1 MTKVNASNAMLQVLK
16 DWGVDTIYGLPG
28 GSFDSTMN
36 AIHDFRDDIRYIG
49 VRHEEVGALAAVA
62 EAKLTGKIAV
72 TFGSAGPGAAH
83 LLNGLYDA
91 KTDNIPVLALIGQVP
106 TAMMNTDF
114 FQELNE
120 NPMFADV
127 SVYARTVTTAE
138 QLPQVVDT
146 AIRTAYSKRG
156 VAVVIIPKDLGW
168 APIEDNYVSS
178 ANAFTPADWNLAAR
192 DADVARALDL
202 INEAQRPIL
211 YYGQGAKGAGDEIR
225 ALSELLGLPM
235 VSTYLGKGIVADDDP
250 GYMLPTGRVAGKPG
264 VDVGKTADL
273 VLFAGSN
280 YEFGGHM
287 FSPTATFIDVNLETS
302 VIGARHAAALG
313 VRADAPTFL
322 RQLLELARQQGD
334 ARNDHAD
341 WLAAAKQDKAEWT
354 TWVDAKAADDRE
366 PIRIEPIYAE
376 INKHAKPDA
385 IFGIDVGNVNI
396 SSGRFLKLGGD
407 KRMVTSPLYATM
419 GFGLPAGIAAALKY
433 QGRQIWTLSGDGGF
447 AMVVQDLATQA
458 AHNLPVINIVFTNKS
473 LGYIEAEQDDTRQPH
488 SGVALTDVDF
498 AKVAEAFGVK
508 GYTVRTLAE
517 LRRVLDEVSDTK
529 VPVVIDIKVTNDR
542 MLPVEA
548 YPVNR
553 ADRPDFDDFAAHYEA
568 TPLRPFVRS
577 SPGTGFTWA
586 DLPRRSHQRGDG
598 RRRVMAREQGPRFS
612 HGEGNRGPSLYVC
625 DERWPVGCGYDDGS
639 ESSSARIAA
648 ASWSLTG

>member
-250 GYMLPTGRVAGKPG
+250 GYML
-264 VDVGKTADL
+264 ADR
-273 VLFAGSN
+273 
-280 YEFGGHM
+280 
-287 FSPTATFIDVNLETS
+287 T
-302 VIGARHAAALG
+302 R
-313 VRADAPTFL
+313 
-322 RQLLELARQQGD
+322 
-334 ARNDHAD
+334 
-341 WLAAAKQDKAEWT
+341 
-354 TWVDAKAADDRE
+354 
-366 PIRIEPIYAE
+366 
-376 INKHAKPDA
+376 
-385 IFGIDVGNVNI
+385 
-396 SSGRFLKLGGD
+396 
-407 KRMVTSPLYATM
+407 
-419 GFGLPAGIAAALKY
+419 
-433 QGRQIWTLSGDGGF
+433 GRQ
-447 AMVVQDLATQA
+447 A
-458 AHNLPVINIVFTNKS
+458 
-473 LGYIEAEQDDTRQPH
+473 
-488 SGVALTDVDF
+488 
-498 AKVAEAFGVK
+498 
-508 GYTVRTLAE
+508 
-517 LRRVLDEVSDTK
+517 
-529 VPVVIDIKVTNDR
+529 
-542 MLPVEA
+542 
-548 YPVNR
+548 
-553 ADRPDFDDFAAHYEA
+553 
-568 TPLRPFVRS
+568 
-577 SPGTGFTWA
+577 
-586 DLPRRSHQRGDG
+586 G
-598 RRRVMAREQGPRFS
+598 RRRGQ
-612 HGEGNRGPSLYVC
+612 
-625 DERWPVGCGYDDGS
+625 DGRPGAVRRV
-639 ESSSARIAA
+639 E
-648 ASWSLTG
+648 L

>member
-568 TPLRPFVRS
+568 TPLRPF
-577 SPGTGFTWA
+577 GEIIAG
-586 DLPRRSHQRGDG
+586 
-598 RRRVMAREQGPRFS
+598 
-612 HGEGNRGPSLYVC
+612 HGIHLG
-625 DERWPVGCGYDDGS
+625 
-639 ESSSARIAA
+639 
-648 ASWSLTG
+648 

>member
-106 TAMMNTDF
+106 TSMMNTDF

-168 APIEDNYVSS
+168 TPIDDNYASS

-225 ALSELLGLPM
+225 ELSELLGLPM

-287 FSPTATFIDVNLETS
+287 FSPTAKFIDVNLETS
-302 VIGARHAAALG
+302 VIGARHAVALG

-322 RQLLELARQQGD
+322 RQLLDLAKAQGD

-458 AHNLPVINIVFTNKS
+458 AHKLPVINIVFTNKS

-508 GYTVRTLAE
+508 GYTVRTLAD
-517 LRRVLDEVSDTK
+517 LRRALDEVSDTK
-529 VPVVIDIKVTNDR
+529 EPVVIDVKVTNDR

-553 ADRPDFDDFAAHYEA
+553 ADRGDFDDFAAHYEA
-568 TPLRPFVRS
+568 TELRPF
-577 SPGTGFTWA
+577 GEILA
-586 DLPRRSHQRGDG
+586 
-598 RRRVMAREQGPRFS
+598 E
-612 HGEGNRGPSLYVC
+612 HGIHLG
-625 DERWPVGCGYDDGS
+625 
-639 ESSSARIAA
+639 
-648 ASWSLTG
+648 